1 MFKLESEAFNDN
13 ELIPIKYC
21 CDGQNIS
28 PPLHWIN
35 PPDNTVSFI
44 LIMDDPDAPHG
55 TWDHWII
62 YNIPKKIRELAEG
75 LKVSILPLPAQLA
88 SNSWHHKSYGGP
100 CPPYGEEHRYYFK
113 LYALSSFIEY
123 GQDISSKQN
132 LERIIDKFLL
142 GKAVLIGK
150 YARKVDGAGP
160 KENIED
166 AITVLRK
173 KDVDRQIKVKA
184 KKEITK
190 NILGNN

>member
-1 MFKLESEAFNDN
+1 
-13 ELIPIKYC
+13 LI
-21 CDGQNIS
+21 
-28 PPLHWIN
+28 
-35 PPDNTVSFI
+35 
-44 LIMDDPDAPHG
+44 
-55 TWDHWII
+55 
-62 YNIPKKIRELAEG
+62 
-75 LKVSILPLPAQLA
+75 
-88 SNSWHHKSYGGP
+88 
-100 CPPYGEEHRYYFK
+100 
-113 LYALSSFIEY
+113 
-123 GQDISSKQN
+123 
-132 LERIIDKFLL
+132 KFLL

>member
-62 YNIPKKIRELAEG
+62 YNMPKEIRELAEG
-75 LKVSILPLPAQLA
+75 LKVSVLPLPAQLA

-113 LYALSSFIEY
+113 LY
-123 GQDISSKQN
+123 GNNKDKWKQ
-132 LERIIDKFLL
+132 
-142 GKAVLIGK
+142 
-150 YARKVDGAGP
+150 
-160 KENIED
+160 
-166 AITVLRK
+166 
-173 KDVDRQIKVKA
+173 
-184 KKEITK
+184 
-190 NILGNN
+190 LGNTIPTIFTEIIGLNINKYLYLT